1 VAEVLN
7 MELKVINKKIS
18 IMHKGYKREIPNDWK
33 SYQIRDAIHF
43 TGGSQPP
50 LSTFVFEEKEGYV
63 RLIQTRDYR
72 TEKYKTYIKKE
83 DARKTCTSDDIIIG
97 RYGPPLF
104 QIFRGLEGAYNVALL
119 KAIPDEKQILKDY
132 CFYYLS
138 RPELQNYLEGL
149 SQRSGGQTGVE
160 MDMLYKYPLP
170 LPPLPEQ
177 QKIAEI
183 LSTWDDAIRIT
194 KDSILETKKRN
205 KGLAQQLLTG
215 KKRLNGFS
223 GKWQKRT
230 LSNYI
235 KPELRAVPKPDVN
248 FLALGV
254 RSHGKGIFH
263 KIDFDPNDIA
273 MDTLYV
279 VHEDDLV
286 VNITFAWEQAVAIA
300 RKEDVGGLVSH
311 RFPTYVFKNNVADSS
326 FFKHYILLPRFKY
339 QLDLISPGGAGRNRV
354 MSKTSFLKM
363 EVSVPEY
370 KEQVEISKILN
381 EANVELKILEEK
393 LETLL
398 VQKKGLMQQLLTGE
412 KRLTI

>member
-1 VAEVLN
+1 
-7 MELKVINKKIS
+7 
-18 IMHKGYKREIPNDWK
+18 MHKGYKREIPTDWK
-33 SYQIRDAIHF
+33 SYQIRDAIAF

-50 LSTFVFEEKEGYV
+50 LSTFVYEEKEGYV

-72 TEKYKTYIKKE
+72 TDKYKTYIREE
-83 DARKTCTSDDIIIG
+83 DAKKTCTSEDIIIG

-177 QKIAEI
+177 QKIAQI

-194 KDSILETKKRN
+194 KDSILQTKKRN

-215 KKRLNGFS
+215 KKRVNGFN
-223 GKWQKRT
+223 GKWNEVKADKIFKNHTDKTHNGELEVLSATQENGVIPRSMNNIDIKFDASSLNTYKKVEVGDFVISLRSFQGGIEYSEYEGIVSPAYTVLKEVAPISKMFYRIYLKTETFINRLNTIIYGIRDGKQIGFKDFST
-230 LSNYI
+230 LKLPY
-235 KPELRAVPKPDVN
+235 PEPK
-248 FLALGV
+248 
-254 RSHGKGIFH
+254 
-263 KIDFDPNDIA
+263 
-273 MDTLYV
+273 
-279 VHEDDLV
+279 
-286 VNITFAWEQAVAIA
+286 EQEAIA
-300 RKEDVGGLVSH
+300 S
-311 RFPTYVFKNNVADSS
+311 
-326 FFKHYILLPRFKY
+326 ILT
-339 QLDLISPGGAGRNRV
+339 DAHN
-354 MSKTSFLKM
+354 
-363 EVSVPEY
+363 
-370 KEQVEISKILN
+370 
-381 EANVELKILEEK
+381 ELKILEEK

-398 VQKKGLMQQLLTGE
+398 MQKKGLMQQLLTGE
-412 KRLTI
+412 KRVKI

>member
-1 VAEVLN
+1 
-7 MELKVINKKIS
+7 
-18 IMHKGYKREIPNDWK
+18 MHKGYKREIPTDWK
-33 SYQIRDAIHF
+33 SYQIRDAITF

-50 LSTFVFEEKEGYV
+50 LSTFVYEEKEGYV

-72 TEKYKTYIKKE
+72 TDKYKTYIREE
-83 DARKTCTSDDIIIG
+83 DAKKTCTSEDIIIG

-177 QKIAEI
+177 QKIAQI

-194 KDSILETKKRN
+194 KDSILQTKKRN

-215 KKRLNGFS
+215 KKRLNGFN
-223 GKWQKRT
+223 GKWNEVKADKIFKNHTDKTHNGELEVLSATQEYGVIPRSMNNIDIKFDASSLNTYKKVEVGDFVISLRSFQGGIEYSEYEGIVSPAYTVLKEVAPISKMFYRIYLKTETFINRLNTIIYGIRDGKQIGFKDFST
-230 LSNYI
+230 LKLPY
-235 KPELRAVPKPDVN
+235 PEPK
-248 FLALGV
+248 
-254 RSHGKGIFH
+254 
-263 KIDFDPNDIA
+263 
-273 MDTLYV
+273 
-279 VHEDDLV
+279 
-286 VNITFAWEQAVAIA
+286 EQEAIA
-300 RKEDVGGLVSH
+300 S
-311 RFPTYVFKNNVADSS
+311 
-326 FFKHYILLPRFKY
+326 ILT
-339 QLDLISPGGAGRNRV
+339 DAHN
-354 MSKTSFLKM
+354 
-363 EVSVPEY
+363 
-370 KEQVEISKILN
+370 
-381 EANVELKILEEK
+381 ELKILEEK

-398 VQKKGLMQQLLTGE
+398 MQKKGLMQQLLTGE
-412 KRLTI
+412 KRVMI

>member
-1 VAEVLN
+1 
-7 MELKVINKKIS
+7 
-18 IMHKGYKREIPNDWK
+18 MHKGYKREIPTDWK
-33 SYQIRDAIHF
+33 AYQIRDAISF

-50 LSTFVFEEKEGYV
+50 LSTFVFEEKEGYI

-72 TEKYKTYIKKE
+72 TDKYKTYIKEE

-177 QKIAEI
+177 KKIAEI
-183 LSTWDDAIRIT
+183 LSTWDDAIKLT
-194 KDSILETKKRN
+194 KDSIFETKRRN

-223 GKWQKRT
+223 GKWEHLMIGQIAKPLNLINKKNDNIEV
-230 LSNYI
+230 LSCTKYDG
-235 KPELRAVPKPDVN
+235 LVPSLEYFGRQVFGEDLSKY
-248 FLALGV
+248 
-254 RSHGKGIFH
+254 
-263 KIDFDPNDIA
+263 KIVPNGA
-273 MDTLYV
+273 
-279 VHEDDLV
+279 
-286 VNITFAWEQAVAIA
+286 FAYATNHIEEGSIGYQNLTD
-300 RKEDVGGLVSH
+300 RGLVS
-311 RFPTYVFKNNVADSS
+311 PMYTVFETKSGVDDE
-326 FFKHYILLPRFKY
+326 FLYKLLKSEKLIYSY
-339 QLDLISPGGAGRNRV
+339 QSNMSGSINRRGGLRWGDFSKIKIDLPDYS
-354 MSKTSFLKM
+354 
-363 EVSVPEY
+363 
-370 KEQVEISKILN
+370 EQIEIAKILN
-381 EANVELKILEEK
+381 EAKIELKMLEEK
-393 LETLL
+393 LKALL
-398 VQKKGLMQQLLTGE
+398 IQKKGLMQQLLTGE
-412 KRLTI
+412 KRVTI